1 MFAAIFA
8 FKLLGWL
15 KKTFDYLIA
24 FGPLGMF
31 GIALLDSALV
41 PLPGGPDAA
50 MMFLTAQRPGL
61 MPLFALAGA
70 AGSVIG
76 CLMMYSVS
84 RKAGERALRR
94 FSERKRA
101 RVKDLLDRYDM
112 FAVAGASLMPPPFP
126 FKLFVI
132 SSGVF
137 QMNAARFALGVGI
150 GRGLRFLLEGFLV
163 IRYGP
168 QVKETLER
176 HAREVGFVCVILIA
190 LAAVF
195 FIARNMLKKK
205 DAEEIA
211 DEPVAGI
218 E

>member
-137 QMNAARFALGVGI
+137 QMNAVRFALGVGI

-211 DEPVAGI
+211 DKPVAGI

>member
-1 MFAAIFA
+1 MFASFFA

-31 GIALLDSALV
+31 GIALLDSALI

-50 MMFLTAQRPGL
+50 MMFLTAQRPGM

-70 AGSVIG
+70 AGSVAG
-76 CLMMYSVS
+76 CLMMYSFA

-94 FSERKRA
+94 FSESKRKR
-101 RVKDLLDRYDM
+101 VKGLLDRYDM

-137 QMNAARFALGVGI
+137 QMNAVRFALGVGV

-168 QVKETLER
+168 QVKETLEL
-176 HAREVGFVCVILIA
+176 HAREVGLVLILLMV
-190 LAAVF
+190 LAAIF
-195 FIARNMLKKK
+195 FIARNLLKKK
-205 DAEEIA
+205 SVAELAE
-211 DEPVAGI
+211 EPVASV